1 MLATRGSGVGSSG
14 LKLLLPDAPKYRR
27 RISVG
32 GVFTAACVVYTLVS
46 IAAKLLVLVGVR

>member
-1 MLATRGSGVGSSG
+1 MLGTRGSGVGPSG

-27 RISVG
+27 RISIE

-46 IAAKLLVLVGVR
+46 VAAKLLALFGVR